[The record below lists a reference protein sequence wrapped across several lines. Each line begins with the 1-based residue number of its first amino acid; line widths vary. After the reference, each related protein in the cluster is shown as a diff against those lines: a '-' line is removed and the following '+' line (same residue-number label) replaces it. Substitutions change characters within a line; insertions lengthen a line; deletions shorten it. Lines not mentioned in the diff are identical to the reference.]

1 MQVQF
6 NRRLAGRLQILAS
19 YTWSHSIDNLSNDVS
34 ASLID
39 RSLEKYLNP
48 DSERGSSDF
57 DVRHSLNGAVIAQLP
72 APRRGFWANALRNW
86 SAESIFFARSALPT
100 DIFSAYSPGMRPNYV
115 YGAPLYLYGSQ
126 YPGGKRYNPSAFV
139 DVNFGESGNLGRN
152 AVRGFGAWQIDFA
165 VHRDFHLTEST
176 RLQFRIEAFNV
187 LNHPNFAN
195 PTDPGGLGQPGRLSY
210 NPTRQFGVA
219 SEMLATG
226 LGPSLIPGEL
236 NPLFQIGGPRTLQF
250 GIRLLH

>member
-1 MQVQF
+1 
-6 NRRLAGRLQILAS
+6 
-19 YTWSHSIDNLSNDVS
+19 
-34 ASLID
+34 
-39 RSLEKYLNP
+39 
-48 DSERGSSDF
+48 
-57 DVRHSLNGAVIAQLP
+57 
-72 APRRGFWANALRNW
+72 
-86 SAESIFFARSALPT
+86 
-100 DIFSAYSPGMRPNYV
+100 
-115 YGAPLYLYGSQ
+115 
-126 YPGGKRYNPSAFV
+126 
-139 DVNFGESGNLGRN
+139 VNFGESGNLGRN

-165 VHRDFHLTEST
+165 LHRDFHLTEST